1 LNQSGLITV
10 DELTKAM
17 QKLNIDLDQ
26 EEILHIVSEMD
37 YVGNGKI
44 NYSEFLAAT
53 LSAKNT
59 LTDEMLWRLFKTFD
73 VDDSDF
79 ISKQNLLEAF

>member
-1 LNQSGLITV
+1 
-10 DELTKAM
+10 
-17 QKLNIDLDQ
+17 
-26 EEILHIVSEMD
+26 MD
-37 YVGNGKI
+37 YFGNGKI

-73 VDDSDF
+73 VDDTDF
-79 ISKQNLLEAF
+79 ISKANLLEAFQRLGRDYQVGE